1 MKKNLVCVG
10 IVLIFGSLLFAS
22 SITAQ
27 DSVSVVSYNLN
38 KDWLKMI
45 EGVPWFTPQQK
56 ERARYMWGNR
66 TSFTTHAK
74 LWYSDTVSY
83 YCDIP
88 DEEEIRF
95 GYTQDPFLIR
105 RNFSTM
111 TTYDVIKWLGKTQV
125 IEDTLIMPQWKIL
138 NDVREIAGHIC
149 MSAAITDTV
158 KGQYIVAWFALDI
171 ASPAGP
177 ERLCG
182 LPGLILGV
190 EINNGALEIMAQSVT
205 KEPLTTQLDIPHRFN
220 GKKIKGKHITETGYQ
235 LMVQKYMDEK
245 RETMDYPFWG
255 IRY

>member
-1 MKKNLVCVG
+1 MRKNGLFVFL
-10 IVLIFGSLLFAS
+10 VLIFGNLLFGAPLK
-22 SITAQ
+22 AQ
-27 DSVSVVSYNLN
+27 DSVTVVHYNLN

-56 ERARYMWGNR
+56 EKARYMWGNR

-74 LWYSDTVSY
+74 LWYNDTVSY
-83 YCDIP
+83 YCDVP

-95 GYTQDPFLIR
+95 GYTPDPFLIR
-105 RNFSTM
+105 RNFASM
-111 TTYDVIKWLGKTQV
+111 TTYDVIKWLGKTQI
-125 IEDTLIMPQWKIL
+125 IEDTLMMPQWKIL

-190 EINNGALEIMAQSVT
+190 EINNGALEIMAESIT
-205 KEPLTTQLDIPHRFN
+205 REPLAAQLDIPRKYN
-220 GKKIKGKHITETGYQ
+220 GKKIKGKYISEATYQ
-235 LMVQKYMDEK
+235 SQVVKYFEEK
-245 RETMDYPFWG
+245 KQMQDYPFWG